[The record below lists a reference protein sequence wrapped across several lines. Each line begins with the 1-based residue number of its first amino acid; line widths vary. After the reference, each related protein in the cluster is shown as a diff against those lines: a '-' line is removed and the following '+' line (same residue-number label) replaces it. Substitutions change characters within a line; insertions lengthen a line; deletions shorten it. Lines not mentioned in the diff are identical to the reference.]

1 MASEPPDPS
10 RYAASYIDSRRRF
23 ISDYLEYVGN
33 DATAKWDDC
42 VKKAFEQLMKV
53 LDAKGLTQVSHNWL
67 EYEADRVAWQML
79 FEAVEW
85 PFTMPSEFDAPE
97 KIAQGISP
105 TYQKWRLDRGLRI
118 YNASYHILHEKL
130 GMPSLDQR
138 KEVWE
143 KDNNYP
149 REAVAP
155 ITGPFQ
161 IALPLWI
168 DIYSLVIGENNH
180 LLDMINNE
188 IVPPHLAVSWIDD
201 DEACFTLVVGF
212 SPTTC
217 INPGGTGVHSSIRYL
232 WQSVVDWTIETYYG
246 GTMSLA
252 TFLRVRKAIPVA
264 DDMPYHNQR
273 LTARAREA
281 YAEVQDEPMYF
292 MRDAHENRN
301 FMAKCRDDVLEF
313 IEMPL
318 PEVKVELSRWVGCQR
333 RPRVRVR
340 GASSSCTRDLGV

>member
-1 MASEPPDPS
+1 M
-10 RYAASYIDSRRRF
+10 
-23 ISDYLEYVGN
+23 
-33 DATAKWDDC
+33 
-42 VKKAFEQLMKV
+42 KKAFKQLMKV

-79 FEAVEW
+79 CKSLDGNLVAKLTVSELSVEAVEW

-118 YNASYHILHEKL
+118 YNASYHILHEKP

-149 REAVAP
+149 HEAVAP

-168 DIYSLVIGENNH
+168 DVYSLVLGENNH

-217 INPGGTGVHSSIRYL
+217 INPGRTGVHSSIRYL
-232 WQSVVDWTIETYYG
+232 WQSVVNWTIETYYG

-252 TFLRVRKAIPVA
+252 TFLRVHKAMPVA

-318 PEVKVELSRWVGCQR
+318 PEAKVELSRWVVNGG
-333 RPRVRVR
+333 PASDSEERVRAAREIWV
-340 GASSSCTRDLGV
+340 SSTTDERTIQEALIWAWGPHHMAI